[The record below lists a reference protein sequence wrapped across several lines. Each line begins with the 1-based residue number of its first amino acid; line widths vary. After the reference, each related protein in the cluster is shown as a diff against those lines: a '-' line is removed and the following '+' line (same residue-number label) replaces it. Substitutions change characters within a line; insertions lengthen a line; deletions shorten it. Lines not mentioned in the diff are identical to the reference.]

1 MAIDAPPE
9 PAPKNKSA
17 SETIES
23 LPDSKMDE
31 SKDLELPNSSSTSSQ
46 QASGGPQRVG
56 TYIIERTIG
65 KGNFSFV
72 KLARHTVTNV
82 KVAIKIID
90 KTKLNEENLKKA
102 QREAD
107 ILKALHHP
115 NIIKL
120 YQVMES
126 EKLLCIVT
134 EYLPNGELYE
144 YIARNGYL
152 SEQVARHKFMEILS
166 AVEHCHLNNVVHRDL
181 KAENMLLDQHMSIKL
196 ADFGFGTFQP
206 DGPNSLLTTWCG
218 SPPYAAPEIF
228 KGEPYLGVSA
238 DIWSLGV
245 ILYVLVCGVLPFN
258 AQEVSGLRRQVLEE
272 HVRVPYW
279 LSISCEDLLK
289 RMLAKSP
296 SKRPS
301 IAEIYNSKWLSEIND
316 LGPVPFPLPLDE
328 PDSSMAVHRLSTS
341 LDAGTNASAATGPS
355 LLPHWSR
362 SSFQSPP
369 SLTLAA
375 EMKVYRLSPDV
386 IPHNTACLLG

>member
-1 MAIDAPPE
+1 
-9 PAPKNKSA
+9 
-17 SETIES
+17 
-23 LPDSKMDE
+23 MDE
-31 SKDLELPNSSSTSSQ
+31 SKDLEFPSSSSSSAQ
-46 QASGGPQRVG
+46 QTSGGPQRVG

-90 KTKLNEENLKKA
+90 KTKLNDENLKKA

-107 ILKALHHP
+107 ILKSLHHP

-144 YIARNGYL
+144 YIAKNGYL
-152 SEQVARHKFMEILS
+152 NEQVARHKFMEILS

-206 DGPNSLLTTWCG
+206 SGPDLLLTTWCG

-258 AQEVSGLRRQVLEE
+258 AQEVSCLRRQVLEE

-279 LSISCEDLLK
+279 LSMCKPSLSFPCEDLLK

-316 LGPVPFPLPLDE
+316 PGSVPFPLALDE
-328 PDSSMAVHRLSTS
+328 PDSAVGRENLSASLGSTS
-341 LDAGTNASAATGPS
+341 AFTAASYLS
-355 LLPHWSR
+355 DRLR
-362 SSFQSPP
+362 SSFASPSSP
-369 SLTLAA
+369 TLAA
-375 EMKVYRLSPDV
+375 EMKSHPLS
-386 IPHNTACLLG
+386 IS